1 MISEQVPIVI
11 RCQRRFIQ
19 KIYTFFNSLLW
30 EDWLFSPKINI
41 NKTNHTDVQR
51 IGDQDISQ
59 QEKDKMEETNQ
70 MHLDIGESQYKLPKK

>member
-1 MISEQVPIVI
+1 MSKTTQIKDIWS
-11 RCQRRFIQ
+11 
-19 KIYTFFNSLLW
+19 KTYT
-30 EDWLFSPKINI
+30 EGRLFSPKMNI

-70 MHLDIGESQYKLPKK
+70 MHLDLGES